1 MARSTL
7 LGLAGGEHG
16 MQQMPACVAPP
27 LHMERTESETFN
39 RVAPFTLQ
47 STACVTRNMWSEIRR
62 HMVGFA
68 SLGSRARDGKLWDF
82 SKNTPVRYDTPVIST
97 EFAVLAV

>member
-47 STACVTRNMWSEIRR
+47 STACVTRNMWSEIRQ

-68 SLGSRARDGKLWDF
+68 SLGSRARDGKLGF
-82 SKNTPVRYDTPVIST
+82 LKKI
-97 EFAVLAV
+97 LQ